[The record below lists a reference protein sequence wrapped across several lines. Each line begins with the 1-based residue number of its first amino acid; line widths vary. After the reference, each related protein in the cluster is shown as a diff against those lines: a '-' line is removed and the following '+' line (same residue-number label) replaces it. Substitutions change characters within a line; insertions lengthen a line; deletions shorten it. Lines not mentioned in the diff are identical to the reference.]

1 MANVLNVQRN
11 LTAQVDNHAWQTI
24 PVEAVLKMSNVQEAK
39 SVWRRKV
46 NVLTVK
52 MTLSAQMA
60 NHVWQA
66 MSVDNAPMM
75 ITVKEAKPV
84 WMASVLRVSVT
95 GELIVELAAAVEMD
109 NQRFISILSRSAAL
123 PLEELSSP

>member
-1 MANVLNVQRN
+1 M
-11 LTAQVDNHAWQTI
+11 DNHAWQTT

-39 SVWRRKV
+39 SVWRKRV

-52 MTLSAQMA
+52 MTLSVQMA

-66 MSVDNAPMM
+66 TSVDNVPMM
-75 ITVKEAKPV
+75 ITVEEAKPV
-84 WMASVLRVSVT
+84 WMASVLRVSVM

-109 NQRFISILSRSAAL
+109 NQLFISISSRSAAL